1 MPSKMLASLT
11 TALHKLVPNPCR
23 IYTPADKEISIEENK
38 NRPAELAKPEP
49 EPPPENIPYEITDVD
64 PKSTNEQ
71 PQISN
76 HKPVTVKS

>member
-1 MPSKMLASLT
+1 MRE
-11 TALHKLVPNPCR
+11 N
-23 IYTPADKEISIEENK
+23 SIEENK

-71 PQISN
+71 PQTSN